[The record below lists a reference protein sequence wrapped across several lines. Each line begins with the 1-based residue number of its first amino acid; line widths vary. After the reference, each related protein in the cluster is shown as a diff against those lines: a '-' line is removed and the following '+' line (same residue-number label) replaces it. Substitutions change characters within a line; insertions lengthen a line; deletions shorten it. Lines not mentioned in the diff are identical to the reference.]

1 MYSCINLASINY
13 LFIIEP
19 SEVGLD
25 HNCSEEELYAAAED
39 NISKII
45 SEMDESVL
53 MEHNDLEISIVEDV

>member
-1 MYSCINLASINY
+1 MKKAYISINY
-13 LFIIEP
+13 LFIVEP

-25 HNCSEEELYAAAED
+25 NNCSEEELYAAAED

-53 MEHNDLEISIVEDV
+53 MEHNDLEISVVEDV

>member
-1 MYSCINLASINY
+1 MKKAYISINY

-19 SEVGLD
+19 NEVGLD
-25 HNCSEEELYAAAED
+25 NNCSEEELYAAAED

-53 MEHNDLEISIVEDV
+53 MEHNDLEISVVEDV

>member
-1 MYSCINLASINY
+1 MKKAYISINY

-19 SEVGLD
+19 NEVGLD
-25 HNCSEEELYAAAED
+25 NNCSEEELYAAAED

-53 MEHNDLEISIVEDV
+53 MEHNDLEICIMEDV